1 MKTVAVLALRA
12 YRVGLWPLTLGAC
25 RYYPTCSRY
34 SEEAIHKHGFL
45 KGAWL
50 TGKRLARCRP
60 FGGRGYDPVP

>member
-1 MKTVAVLALRA
+1 MKTVAVFALRA

-25 RYYPTCSRY
+25 RYDPTCSRY

-45 KGAWL
+45 KGSWL

-60 FGGRGYDPVP
+60 FGAQGYDPVP